1 VPASPES
8 GQHTT
13 LSAHDALAQVRSV
26 IDQLAG
32 IRLAKTSIPG
42 IFARSQLS
50 LADVR
55 LARKG
60 LGQLDQFLREQSE
73 EQQRLQAIQQVSRA
87 VTSSLDQTKVLN
99 LVMDTIIELTGAE
112 RGFLMLL
119 EPDSDELVFR
129 VARNMDRKTIQKY
142 SFEISRSIVNRVAHE
157 GEPIVTTD
165 AQIDPRFSAQDS
177 VVSYNLRS
185 ILCVP
190 LKVRAELIGVI
201 YADNRVVSGL
211 FDDKDRDLLMAFA
224 NQAAIAIQNARLF
237 EQVTAQLEA
246 ITAMRNLMANVFSS
260 IASGVI
266 TTDIDDRVTL
276 INRAAETI
284 LGVAAEQVEGR
295 PYAECLPE
303 LLSPLSALVGRVKS
317 QEVVQST
324 EVATELS
331 TRGRVTLSLHF
342 SPLKDA
348 QNATLGVA
356 MVIDDLTEKR
366 RREKTMAHVRRY
378 LPPALVDS
386 LPDIEKVQLGG
397 TRQTISVLFAD
408 VRGFSTFSESQE
420 PEFVVGVINRF
431 FTVAAEAILL
441 HEGVIDKF
449 MGDAVMALFNTPF
462 LPQADHA
469 LRAARAALAMMYDIR
484 ALHEQL
490 PPDQHL
496 WVGAGLHTGEA
507 ILGNVGSPDRLDFS
521 AIGDAVNLA
530 KRLQEIAGPGQ
541 ILISQAAYQ
550 QIGRRAKVMPLKPV
564 KVKGRQAL
572 EQIYELVGLT
582 R

>member
-1 VPASPES
+1 VPTTPES
-8 GQHTT
+8 DPNTT
-13 LSAHDALAQVRSV
+13 SPAHDALAQVRSV

-32 IRLAKTSIPG
+32 IRAAKTSISG
-42 IFARSQLS
+42 IFTRTQLS
-50 LADVR
+50 LADVH

-87 VTSSLDQTKVLN
+87 VTSSLDLTRVLN
-99 LVMDTIIELTGAE
+99 MVMDTIIELTGAE

-119 EPDSDELVFR
+119 EPDSGELVFR
-129 VARNMDRKTIQKY
+129 VARNMDRKTIRKS
-142 SFEISRSIVNRVAHE
+142 SFNISRSIVDRVALE

-190 LKVRAELIGVI
+190 LKVRSELIGVI

-211 FDDKDRDLLMAFA
+211 FDDKDRDLLLAFA
-224 NQAAIAIQNARLF
+224 NQAAIAIQNAGLF

-246 ITAMRNLMANVFSS
+246 ITAMRNLMANIFSS

-266 TTDIDDRVTL
+266 TTDIEDRVTL
-276 INRAAETI
+276 FNRAAETI
-284 LGVAAEQVEGR
+284 LGVVAEQVEGQ
-295 PYAECLPE
+295 PYAECLPK
-303 LLSPLSALVGRVKS
+303 LLSPLSALVGQVKT

-324 EVATELS
+324 EVTTELS
-331 TRGRVTLSLHF
+331 TRGRVSLSLQF

-348 QNATLGVA
+348 QNDTLGVA
-356 MVIDDLTEKR
+356 IVIDDLTEKR

-386 LPDIEKVQLGG
+386 LPDIEKLQLGG
-397 TRQTISVLFAD
+397 TRQTISILFAD

-420 PEFVVGVINRF
+420 PEFVLGVINRF

-441 HEGVIDKF
+441 HEGIIDKF

-490 PPDQHL
+490 PPDQQL
-496 WVGAGLHTGEA
+496 WVGASLHTGEA

-550 QIGRRAKVMPLKPV
+550 QIRRRAKVMPLKPV
-564 KVKGRQAL
+564 QVKGRQAL